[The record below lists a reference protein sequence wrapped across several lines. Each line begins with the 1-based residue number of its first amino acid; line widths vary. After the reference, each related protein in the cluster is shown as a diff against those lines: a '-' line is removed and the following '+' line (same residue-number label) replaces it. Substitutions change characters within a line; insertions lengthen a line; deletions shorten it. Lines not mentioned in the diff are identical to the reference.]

1 MDGRRATFI
10 QIEARQKI
18 ADPKER
24 KQMVRAAKERWLE
37 WEHRVQSC
45 VGEEETAP
53 TRLDSSMAKWGPQ
66 RPNELRCGWET
77 GCTADEPRLGSGPG
91 CSLTGPV
98 TDALIPR
105 IRSQGRLREKP
116 LKLER
121 FITNAA
127 VASLVKIK
135 DDIIRL
141 EIRDSAEVSDLAPL
155 SQLAH
160 LESLVLSELPLV
172 RDLAPIARLPNL
184 KRLSLHAK
192 RDLDISLLRGAESLE
207 TLSMSL
213 PRLQDLSPLRGLKK
227 LNRIHLFG
235 VPTRD
240 LSPLT
245 EMPELSTLFLSH
257 TPIDSSSLRKL
268 AKLEE
273 LRVLRVDISP
283 FNLVILRSLPNL
295 KRLSLEHAWI
305 QSWES
310 LGAGV
315 NLERLSVRG
324 TSFSDIQLLQG
335 MSRLR
340 ELDISQCIVKNPIYL
355 AALFR
360 LEELF
365 LYGTEGIEDPALLH
379 AFPKLRRI
387 TLRQGTF
394 DEDAV
399 SELRTANPHLKIH
412 WLTAEGAPIP

>member
-1 MDGRRATFI
+1 MRWHDAT
-10 QIEARQKI
+10 
-18 ADPKER
+18 PKER
-24 KQMVRAAKERWLE
+24 EQMVRAAEERWLE

-45 VGEEETAP
+45 VGEEETAR
-53 TRLDSSMAKWGPQ
+53 TRLDSSMAKWGPP

-91 CSLTGPV
+91 CTLTGPV

-105 IRSQGRLREKP
+105 IRGQGRLREKP

-135 DDIIRL
+135 DDITRL

-192 RDLDISLLRGAESLE
+192 RDLDISPLRGAESLE

-245 EMPELSTLFLSH
+245 EMPELSTLFLSNSV
-257 TPIDSSSLRKL
+257 IDSSSLRKL
-268 AKLEE
+268 AKLEA
-273 LRVLRVDISP
+273 LRVDISP
-283 FNLVILRSLPNL
+283 FDLVILRSLPNL
-295 KRLSLEHAWI
+295 KRLSLERASI

-310 LGAGV
+310 LRAAV
-315 NLERLSVRG
+315 NLERLSVRD
-324 TSFSDIQLLQG
+324 TSFSDIKLLQG

-365 LYGTEGIEDPALLH
+365 LDGTEGIEDPALLH

-394 DEDAV
+394 DENAV

-412 WLTAEGAPIP
+412 WLTAEGAPMP